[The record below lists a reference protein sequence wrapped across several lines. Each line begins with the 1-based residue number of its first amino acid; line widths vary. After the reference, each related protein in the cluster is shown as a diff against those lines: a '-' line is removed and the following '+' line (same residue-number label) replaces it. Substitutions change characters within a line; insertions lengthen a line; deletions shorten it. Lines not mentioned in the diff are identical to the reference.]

1 MAKPRSLNTL
11 ASILLAITVS
21 LSLISSAGANNQGQ
35 SEPPEGST
43 PQIEVVSEYFSIQ
56 QLSVADGTQL
66 LGYFISGPSQPPF
79 EHQLEH
85 DASTI
90 DEAPQGT
97 LVNFPSYSWVFGC
110 SAVSAAMIAAWYD
123 RGSFPNMY
131 AGPTDGGLMPITDT
145 CWPSWSQGSY
155 IYPSNPLVA
164 SRNGVDGQCTKGS
177 VEDYWTS
184 YGSSS
189 QDPYIVGGWTQHAWG
204 NAIGDFMKT
213 SQLSYQN
220 KDGSTLFYNYS
231 NTPEKLL
238 CSTMLSAGVADQ
250 DGTYGRKLF
259 YEARGYLV
267 TDCYNQRT
275 DNNSGGFTLANFKAE
290 IDAGHPVLIN
300 LAGHSIV
307 GYGYNGSTV
316 YIRDTWDSNPAHVYS
331 MPWGGTYQDM
341 GMVSVSVVHPTLCQR
356 NNKQYLPLLFN

>member
-1 MAKPRSLNTL
+1 
-11 ASILLAITVS
+11 
-21 LSLISSAGANNQGQ
+21 
-35 SEPPEGST
+35 
-43 PQIEVVSEYFSIQ
+43 
-56 QLSVADGTQL
+56 
-66 LGYFISGPSQPPF
+66 
-79 EHQLEH
+79 
-85 DASTI
+85 
-90 DEAPQGT
+90 
-97 LVNFPSYSWVFGC
+97 
-110 SAVSAAMIAAWYD
+110 
-123 RGSFPNMY
+123 
-131 AGPTDGGLMPITDT
+131 
-145 CWPSWSQGSY
+145 
-155 IYPSNPLVA
+155 
-164 SRNGVDGQCTKGS
+164 

-259 YEARGYLV
+259 YEARGYIV